1 MYFSVMAAQ
10 VFIELKRLARVTQG
24 GQERS
29 QRRMHLG
36 IMDMIDQCTES
47 QQKISDK
54 YLVVIKLYLKLIVI
68 STLIM
73 LLASNQAFATVIFNQ
88 LL

>member
-1 MYFSVMAAQ
+1 
-10 VFIELKRLARVTQG
+10 L
-24 GQERS
+24 
-29 QRRMHLG
+29 HLG

-73 LLASNQAFATVIFNQ
+73 LLASN
-88 LL
+88 